1 MRVGG
6 LCFQLVGSDSGVLPA
21 RIALPASKQRPPT
34 IFLRMFLCEK
44 SFRSDCGRIFFRCNA
59 TLRFRFGFSLL
70 KTIFTTHP
78 SNHTLMRKVF
88 LSLFALALLSSG
100 CASIVS
106 KSRYPVRITSVPDKT
121 SFTITNRDGLE
132 VASGVAPNTVVL
144 KSGNGFFKRAIY
156 TIKFKKEGYEDK
168 MVTLESDINGWYFG
182 NIVFGG
188 FIGLLIVD
196 PATGAM
202 YRISEKEVQGFLNQ
216 VTGSIGKES
225 SPALNIMSIDEIPAD
240 MRDALIKIN

>member
-1 MRVGG
+1 
-6 LCFQLVGSDSGVLPA
+6 
-21 RIALPASKQRPPT
+21 
-34 IFLRMFLCEK
+34 
-44 SFRSDCGRIFFRCNA
+44 
-59 TLRFRFGFSLL
+59 
-70 KTIFTTHP
+70 
-78 SNHTLMRKVF
+78 MRKVF

>member
-1 MRVGG
+1 MRP
-6 LCFQLVGSDSGVLPA
+6 QA
-21 RIALPASKQRPPT
+21 
-34 IFLRMFLCEK
+34 IFV
-44 SFRSDCGRIFFRCNA
+44 
-59 TLRFRFGFSLL
+59 
-70 KTIFTTHP
+70 THL

-121 SFTITNRDGLE
+121 SFTITNRDGVE
-132 VASGVAPNTVVL
+132 VASGVTPNTVVL
-144 KSGNGFFKRAIY
+144 KSGSGFFKKAIY
-156 TIKFKKEGYEDK
+156 AIKFKKEGYEDK
-168 MVTLESDINGWYFG
+168 MITLESDINGWYFG

-202 YRISEKEVQGFLNQ
+202 YKIGEKEVQGFLNQ
-216 VTGSIGKES
+216 VTGSLGKES

-240 MRDALIKIN
+240 MRDSLIKIN